1 MSIRIKTTGKNR
13 MGDSS
18 TARDFMKSQDM
29 ASHHGLSNESRY
41 NKTGWSSSQGTAHG
55 TYHMANHPNLYEIQ
69 RSNNFEFVVGFD
81 RNMLRYQ
88 LYEYYHME
96 EYRQLFQDIAVKQ
109 QIEGNFL
116 DIEEAL
122 QNAVLYGLIN
132 SFNSQ
137 PSGNKRLIFIDKEQ
151 CEEILHS
158 YSDDYVNK
166 MDCLTDLY
174 LEDLLLNKEKI
185 KNISK

>member
-1 MSIRIKTTGKNR
+1 MKGEIKKQVVFNSEEENKAFKSTKLICKRPEFSDYDFIRLFFAFIYKKG
-13 MGDSS
+13 
-18 TARDFMKSQDM
+18 Q
-29 ASHHGLSNESRY
+29 LS
-41 NKTGWSSSQGTAHG
+41 
-55 TYHMANHPNLYEIQ
+55 
-69 RSNNFEFVVGFD
+69 FD

-122 QNAVLYGLIN
+122 QNAVLYRLIN
-132 SFNSQ
+132 SFDSQ
-137 PSGNKRLIFIDKEQ
+137 PSSNKRLIFLDKDY
-151 CEEILHS
+151 CEEILHA
-158 YSDDYVNK
+158 YSDNYVNK

>member
-1 MSIRIKTTGKNR
+1 MEGEIKNQVVFNSEEEIKILNGTRLICKRPEFSDYDFIRLFFAFINKKG
-13 MGDSS
+13 
-18 TARDFMKSQDM
+18 Q
-29 ASHHGLSNESRY
+29 LS
-41 NKTGWSSSQGTAHG
+41 
-55 TYHMANHPNLYEIQ
+55 
-69 RSNNFEFVVGFD
+69 FD

>member
-1 MSIRIKTTGKNR
+1 MNGEMQNQVAFNSEEETKTLKSTRLICKRPEFSDYDFIRLFFALIYKKGQF
-13 MGDSS
+13 S
-18 TARDFMKSQDM
+18 
-29 ASHHGLSNESRY
+29 
-41 NKTGWSSSQGTAHG
+41 
-55 TYHMANHPNLYEIQ
+55 
-69 RSNNFEFVVGFD
+69 FD
-81 RNMLRYQ
+81 RNMLKYQ
-88 LYEYYHME
+88 LYGYYHME

-116 DIEEAL
+116 DIEDAL

-132 SFNSQ
+132 SFDSQ
-137 PSGNKRLIFIDKEQ
+137 PVDNKRLIFIDKEY

-185 KNISK
+185 KNM